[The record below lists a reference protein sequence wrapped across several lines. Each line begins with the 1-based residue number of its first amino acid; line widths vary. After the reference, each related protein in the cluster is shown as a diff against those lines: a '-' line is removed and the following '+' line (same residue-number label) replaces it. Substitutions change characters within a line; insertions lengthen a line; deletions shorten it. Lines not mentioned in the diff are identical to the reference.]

1 MKNDQVHV
9 NCNNLKLKFA
19 NCITNPYISWVVV
32 VVFLILLNIIIF
44 WCVCVRY
51 VTRKKKIKM
60 GLLDDIINT
69 KLTSSKKNISV
80 DDDAQIKIEHFFY
93 VLLCCRNEHINIE
106 RIIWNKIKRYRFLHK
121 YSQYRCWDEEQKK
134 ARQ

>member
-1 MKNDQVHV
+1 MR
-9 NCNNLKLKFA
+9 
-19 NCITNPYISWVVV
+19 
-32 VVFLILLNIIIF
+32 
-44 WCVCVRY
+44 VCALRY
-51 VTRKKKIKM
+51 EKKKIKM

-93 VLLCCRNEHINIE
+93 VLLLPNEHINIE

-121 YSQYRCWDEEQKK
+121 YSEYRCWDEEQKK